1 MKGGLNM
8 SRIDENCINH
18 NVVRLTKD
26 IIEGYYDCLDED
38 NNCDHQRIA
47 MIATIDGI
55 NLMAQTMKEVL
66 RS

>member
-1 MKGGLNM
+1 M
-8 SRIDENCINH
+8 RITEDNINY
-18 NVVRLTKD
+18 NTARLTKE

-38 NNCDHQRIA
+38 NNVDHQRIA

-55 NLMAQTMKEVL
+55 ILMAQAMKDVL